1 MLTFNYQARDK
12 KTNKIVKSTVKA
24 ESERYAGKLL
34 LEQGLIPIHISEAS
48 EESAISQ
55 FLSRVTLKDRVV
67 FSRQL
72 STLIGAGL
80 PLTQALHTVFEQ
92 TENKQLKKVTADI
105 IASVEGGKTLS
116 ESFGKHPEVFD
127 KLYIALINA
136 GEVSGMLDTSLRRIA
151 VQQEKDAQMMSKI
164 RGALTYPVIVMVV
177 IGLVM
182 AFLLFQVVPQVEKLY
197 VDMKQELP
205 FITML
210 MVNGANF
217 MIKFW
222 WLLLIGVGVGIHFLR
237 QYFSTE
243 TGSRVL
249 DAFKLNVPLFKNMFR
264 KVYMTRFMRTGE
276 LLLEAGVPMLDVLDI
291 SATAVNN
298 QLVSESIKKAAE
310 KVQGGKAL
318 SISLKDQ
325 DYILNLV
332 PQMIGIGEQSGKVA
346 EMMNKTAQVYE
357 EELDEEIKALS
368 TAIEPILMVVMAIVA
383 GAMVGAILLP
393 IYALVNNVKV

>member
-12 KTNKIVKSTVKA
+12 KTNKIIKSTVKA

-48 EESAISQ
+48 DESVIGR
-55 FLSRVTLKDRVV
+55 FLNRITLKDRVV

-116 ESFGKHPEVFD
+116 DSFGKHPEVFD

-164 RGALTYPVIVMVV
+164 RGAMTYPLIVMVV

-182 AFLLFQVVPQVEKLY
+182 GFLLFQVVPQVEKLY
-197 VDMKQELP
+197 VDMKQQLP
-205 FITML
+205 FITMI
-210 MVNGANF
+210 MVTGANF

-222 WLLLIGVGVGIHFLR
+222 WLLLIGFGVGIYFLR

-243 TGSRVL
+243 TGSRAL

-298 QLVSESIKKAAE
+298 RLVSESIKKAAD

-346 EMMNKTAQVYE
+346 EMMNKTAQIYE

-383 GAMVGAILLP
+383 AAMVGAILLP